1 MFALRRTGFY
11 IALTIMAALALLQPP
26 LSPGS
31 SGDRPLPVEIEVLLA
46 ALATA
51 GLVTALITT
60 RLLFGRAEQLV
71 ESLHVRIHAALKIQ
85 RLEVVSAGQ
94 IKDSMLLLARLGR
107 FFATITVWGMYLSR
121 LLSLYPEAA
130 PLAREIQVMVLAPL
144 EAMGQATIDYLPNLV
159 QIGIILLVTRYALK
173 IVHLFFHAV
182 GARIIVL
189 PDFYPDWAEPTYKIV
204 RMLVFVFIPFMI
216 VPLLPGANSQFFEE
230 ISFFV
235 GLLVSLGSTSA
246 IKNMTAGIVLTYT
259 RSFQIGDR
267 VRIGEAEG
275 IVVEKSLFVTR
286 IQTPKNEQVAI
297 PNGMVLDSSVVN
309 FSALASSDG
318 LILHTSV
325 TIGYDVDWRQVQELL
340 IGGALRTPH
349 ILPDPPPFV
358 LQTSLDDYYVAYEIN
373 AYTDEPALMPA
384 ILSELRQNILDEFH
398 IAGVEI
404 MSPAYSALRNGSEVA
419 IPDEPAPVVTPVA
432 ISEGARHTPQRLPVR
447 MGKW

>member
-1 MFALRRTGFY
+1 MFALRQTGFY
-11 IALTIMAALALLQPP
+11 VLLLILAGLALLQPP
-26 LSPGS
+26 LSTGRFEERS
-31 SGDRPLPVEIEVLLA
+31 LPMEIEVGLA

-51 GLVTALITT
+51 GLLIALMTT
-60 RLLFGRAEQLV
+60 RLLFRRLEQWIEAWHV
-71 ESLHVRIHAALKIQ
+71 HLHAVLKFQ

-94 IKDSMLLLARLGR
+94 IRDAMVLVAHLGH
-107 FFATITVWGMYLSR
+107 FFVTLTVWGMYLSR

-130 PLAREIQVMVLAPL
+130 PLADDLRVTILTPL
-144 EAMGQATIDYLPNLV
+144 QAMAQASIDYLPNVV
-159 QIGIILLVTRYALK
+159 QIAIILLVTRYALK
-173 IVHLFFHAV
+173 IIHLFFHAV

-189 PDFYPDWAEPTYKIV
+189 PDFYPEWAEPTYKIV
-204 RMLVFVFIPFMI
+204 RLLVFVFVPFLI

-267 VRIGEAEG
+267 VRIGDAEG

-286 IQTPKNEQVAI
+286 VQTHKNEQVAI
-297 PNGMVLDSSVVN
+297 PNGMVLDSSITN
-309 FSALASSDG
+309 FSAMAGDDG
-318 LILHTSV
+318 LILHTSI

-340 IGGALRTPH
+340 IEAALGTSN
-349 ILPDPPPFV
+349 ILPEPAPFV

-373 AYTDEPALMPA
+373 AYTDEPASMPR
-384 ILSELRQNILDEFH
+384 ILSELHRNILDAFH
-398 IAGVEI
+398 VAGVEI

-419 IPDEPAPVVTPVA
+419 IPAGPEPFVGPVPLG
-432 ISEGARHTPQRLPVR
+432 EGRYQIPRTLSVQARGH
-447 MGKW
+447 